1 MSVVAM
7 FPVMDRGKLF
17 TLCALAA
24 AMALSCGVAM
34 AIIAH

>member
-1 MSVVAM
+1 ME
-7 FPVMDRGKLF
+7 RGKLF

-24 AMALSCGVAM
+24 AMAFSCGAAM